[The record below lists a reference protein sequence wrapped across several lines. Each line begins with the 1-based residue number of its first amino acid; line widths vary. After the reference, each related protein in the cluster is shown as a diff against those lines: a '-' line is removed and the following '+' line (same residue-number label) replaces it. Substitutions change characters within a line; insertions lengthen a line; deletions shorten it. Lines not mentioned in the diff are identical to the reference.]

1 MTNTETFGKGL
12 IVKLGDDSG
21 NKSLSKQTRFTHN
34 ERVAKEKEDI
44 NTGLQ
49 HPHLGHHY
57 HLRKIYNWNGTNF
70 QGMHPTIPIT
80 EVNCPHKIGTVEKSP
95 LRK

>member
-1 MTNTETFGKGL
+1 MTNEGTFERGN
-12 IVKLGDDSG
+12 DSREIH
-21 NKSLSKQTRFTHN
+21 SFTHN

-70 QGMHPTIPIT
+70 QGMHPAIPIT

>member
-1 MTNTETFGKGL
+1 MTNEGTFERGN
-12 IVKLGDDSG
+12 DSREIH
-21 NKSLSKQTRFTHN
+21 SFTHN

-57 HLRKIYNWNGTNF
+57 HLKDIVIQNSSNF
-70 QGMHPTIPIT
+70 QGNRKNVFSHPPK
-80 EVNCPHKIGTVEKSP
+80 VSRVEKSP
-95 LRK
+95 PRK

>member
-1 MTNTETFGKGL
+1 MTNEGTFERGN
-12 IVKLGDDSG
+12 DSREIH
-21 NKSLSKQTRFTHN
+21 SFTHN

-80 EVNCPHKIGTVEKSP
+80 EVNCAHKIGTVEKSP